1 MGKKTTKSA
10 AEQAAKIIE
19 QESDVGTEG
28 IVGAAED
35 GTAFEV
41 PADEVTAISDDG
53 SETPLTEL
61 EPALKGESVTVE
73 KEAVAQKLYT
83 EEEVAEIAR
92 QAAESAVAEAMKNMP
107 QGMTQIVQYGAD
119 AQKVQFLWMAEVADD
134 NTVQFGDG
142 GMYGSIVGKTGS
154 FYVPKNDLSR
164 ILTSM
169 NRKFLEDR
177 WLIVVNGLTDE
188 ERETLGV
195 DYKEG
200 EVLDRKAFAKMVE
213 LGDKLLELYPALCEG
228 HKQMVAQ
235 RYADAF
241 AAGSPYVT
249 RERAV
254 KLNDLSR
261 RKGHERGDFIH
272 IIEEMNERDAR

>member
-10 AEQAAKIIE
+10 AEQAAKIAE
-19 QESDVGTEG
+19 QESEVSTDG
-28 IVGAAED
+28 IVGAEED
-35 GTAFEV
+35 GTAFTI
-41 PADEVTAISDDG
+41 PADEVVAISDDS
-53 SETPLTEL
+53 SEMPLTEP
-61 EPALKGESVTVE
+61 EPALNGE
-73 KEAVAQKLYT
+73 KQKLYT
-83 EEEVAEIAR
+83 ADEVAEIAR
-92 QAAESAVAEAMKNMP
+92 QAAASAVAEAMKNPP
-107 QGMTQIVQYGAD
+107 QAMTQIVQYGAD

-195 DYKEG
+195 NYKEG

-213 LGDKLLELYPALCEG
+213 LGDELLELYPALCEG

-261 RKGHERGDFIH
+261 REGHERGDFIH

>member
-19 QESDVGTEG
+19 QESEVGTEG

-35 GTAFEV
+35 GTAFEA
-41 PADEVTAISDDG
+41 PADE
-53 SETPLTEL
+53 
-61 EPALKGESVTVE
+61 VTVE
-73 KEAVAQKLYT
+73 KEAAAQKLYT
-83 EEEVAEIAR
+83 ADEVAEIAR
-92 QAAESAVAEAMKNMP
+92 QAAASAVAEAMKNMP
-107 QGMTQIVQYGAD
+107 QTVPQIVQYGAD
-119 AQKVQFLWMAEVADD
+119 AQKVHFLWMAEVADD

-154 FYVPKNDLSR
+154 FYVPKSDLSR

-169 NRKFLEDR
+169 NRKFLDDR
-177 WLIVVNGLTDE
+177 WLIIVSGLDDE
-188 ERETLGV
+188 EREALGV
-195 DYKEG
+195 DYREG
-200 EVLDRKAFAKMVE
+200 ELLDRKAFAKMVE
-213 LGDKLLELYPALCEG
+213 LGDELLELYPALCEG

-249 RERAV
+249 RERVV

-261 RKGHERGDFIH
+261 REGHERGDFIH

>member
-19 QESDVGTEG
+19 QESEVGTEG

-41 PADEVTAISDDG
+41 TADEVAAISDDG

-61 EPALKGESVTVE
+61 EPALKS
-73 KEAVAQKLYT
+73 KKQQKLYT

-92 QAAESAVAEAMKNMP
+92 QAAASAVAEAMKNAP
-107 QGMTQIVQYGAD
+107 QAMTQIVQYGAD

-213 LGDKLLELYPALCEG
+213 LGDKLLELDPALCEG

-261 RKGHERGDFIH
+261 REGHERGDFIH

>member
-19 QESDVGTEG
+19 QESEVGTEG

-41 PADEVTAISDDG
+41 TADEVAAISDDG

-61 EPALKGESVTVE
+61 EPALKS
-73 KEAVAQKLYT
+73 KKQQKLYT

-92 QAAESAVAEAMKNMP
+92 QAAASAVAEAMKNAP
-107 QGMTQIVQYGAD
+107 QAMTQIVQYGAD

-213 LGDKLLELYPALCEG
+213 LGDELLELYPALCEG

-261 RKGHERGDFIH
+261 REGHERGDFIH

>member
-19 QESDVGTEG
+19 QESEVSTEG
-28 IVGAAED
+28 IVGAEED
-35 GTAFEV
+35 GTAFTV
-41 PADEVTAISDDG
+41 PTDEVTAISDDG

-73 KEAVAQKLYT
+73 KEAVAQKIYT

-92 QAAESAVAEAMKNMP
+92 QAAANAVAEAMKNMP
-107 QGMTQIVQYGAD
+107 QTVPQIVQYGAD
-119 AQKVQFLWMAEVADD
+119 AQKVHFLWMAEVADD

-154 FYVPKNDLSR
+154 FYVPKSDLSR

-169 NRKFLEDR
+169 NRKFLDDR
-177 WLIVVNGLTDE
+177 WLIIVSGLDDE
-188 ERETLGV
+188 EREALGV
-195 DYKEG
+195 DYREG
-200 EVLDRKAFAKMVE
+200 ELLDRKAFAKMVE
-213 LGDKLLELYPALCEG
+213 LGDELLELYPALCDG

-254 KLNDLSR
+254 RLNEMSR
-261 RKGHERGDFIH
+261 REGHERGDFIH

>member
-19 QESDVGTEG
+19 QESEVGTEG

-41 PADEVTAISDDG
+41 PADEVVAISDDG

-92 QAAESAVAEAMKNMP
+92 QAAASAVAEAMKNAP
-107 QGMTQIVQYGAD
+107 QAMTQIVQYGAD

-261 RKGHERGDFIH
+261 REGHERGDFIH

>member
-1 MGKKTTKSA
+1 MGKKNKSA
-10 AEQAAKIIE
+10 AEQAAKIAE
-19 QESDVGTEG
+19 QESEVSADG
-28 IVGAAED
+28 IVGAEED
-35 GTAFEV
+35 GTAFTV
-41 PADEVTAISDDG
+41 PADDVTAVGDDG
-53 SETPLTEL
+53 SETKLTDL
-61 EPALKGESVTVE
+61 EPALKG
-73 KEAVAQKLYT
+73 KKQKLYT
-83 EEEVAEIAR
+83 ADEVAEIAR
-92 QAAESAVAEAMKNMP
+92 QAAANAVAEAMKNMP
-107 QGMTQIVQYGAD
+107 QTVPQIVQYGAD
-119 AQKVQFLWMAEVADD
+119 AQKVHFLWMAEVADD

-154 FYVPKNDLSR
+154 FYVPKSDLSR

-169 NRKFLEDR
+169 NRKFLDDR
-177 WLIVVNGLTDE
+177 WLIVVSGLDDE
-188 ERETLGV
+188 EREALGV
-195 DYKEG
+195 NYREG
-200 EVLDRKAFAKMVE
+200 ELLDRKAFAKMVE
-213 LGDKLLELYPALCEG
+213 LGDELLELYPALCEG

-261 RKGHERGDFIH
+261 REGHERGDFIH

>member
-1 MGKKTTKSA
+1 MGKKNKSA
-10 AEQAAKIIE
+10 AEQAAKIAK
-19 QESDVGTEG
+19 QESEVNAEG
-28 IVGAAED
+28 IVGAKED
-35 GTAFEV
+35 GTAFDA
-41 PADEVTAISDDG
+41 PADEVTAIGDDG
-53 SETPLTEL
+53 SETKLTEM
-61 EPALKGESVTVE
+61 EPALKGENVMVA

-83 EEEVAEIAR
+83 EEEVTEIAR
-92 QAAESAVAEAMKNMP
+92 QAAASAVAEAMKNMP
-107 QGMTQIVQYGAD
+107 QPTQQIVQFGAD
-119 AQKVQFLWMAEVADD
+119 AQKVHFLWMAEVADD

-154 FYVPKNDLSR
+154 FYVPKSDLSR

-169 NRKFLEDR
+169 NRKFLDDR
-177 WLIVVNGLTDE
+177 WLIVVSGLDDE
-188 ERETLGV
+188 EREALGV

-249 RERAV
+249 RERTV
-254 KLNDLSR
+254 KLNELSR
-261 RKGHERGDFIH
+261 REGHERGDFIY
-272 IIEEMNERDAR
+272 IIEKMNERDAR